1 MKPWRKCCHF
11 WDKALCHVLLQP
23 SLPPSE
29 GRKEGIGGGS
39 LWTWLGCRWCR
50 PTHWHNPRMASECA
64 HSNFEFPPSPLL
76 LFSAFLHIYC
86 MYYLTLS
93 FKKLL
98 EKWGL
103 THFFGLSTTVCR
115 RREGGGGRRNEGRRE
130 DFLSY
135 GRKAASVLQGVPVC
149 MLVNKCNLV
158 LVEQTRT

>member
-64 HSNFEFPPSPLL
+64 HSKFEFPPSPLL
-76 LFSAFLHIYC
+76 LSSAHLHIYC

-115 RREGGGGRRNEGRRE
+115 RPWRRRRATQWGASRGFP
-130 DFLSY
+130 FLWTQSRVVRLT
-135 GRKAASVLQGVPVC
+135 GCSNP
-149 MLVNKCNLV
+149 
-158 LVEQTRT
+158 